1 MNRTEKSLE
10 VSKCSVTRLKLPHL
24 PLEILRL
31 IFLRTV
37 APGWLM
43 LPDRRYLSSWNVNTR
58 TKLHLINVCRDWYKA
73 GIKLLYEEIV
83 IDSIGQFCALVSTLR
98 VDSSLA
104 AKVNALH
111 LSFPSPGEDFIVFL
125 RIYDSLPDLCPNL
138 SKLVFPEFFLLTHLE
153 THNCPS
159 LFFTD
164 SIDVVAESL
173 LSLSLYGCNDD
184 ENFRAHRG
192 SVTQEL
198 FPRPRVRFPRLQVLQ
213 SHLDTEGLTF
223 MTERWRF
230 PVLNIF
236 VGGLPEA
243 RSAYDDYPDNIFQH
257 ILVFIRRHGQR
268 LTTLFLYYR
277 KIKSN

>member
-10 VSKCSVTRLKLPHL
+10 VSKVQITVHCSVTRLKLPHL

-98 VDSSLA
+98 VDCSLA

-138 SKLVFPEFFLLTHLE
+138 SKLVFPEFFLCSRLW
-153 THNCPS
+153 P
-159 LFFTD
+159 
-164 SIDVVAESL
+164 V
-173 LSLSLYGCNDD
+173 
-184 ENFRAHRG
+184 
-192 SVTQEL
+192 
-198 FPRPRVRFPRLQVLQ
+198 FPRAYHTVDSVLRHTRYKAY
-213 SHLDTEGLTF
+213 STRWHTF
-223 MTERWRF
+223 LAIPSWF
-230 PVLNIF
+230 
-236 VGGLPEA
+236 
-243 RSAYDDYPDNIFQH
+243 S
-257 ILVFIRRHGQR
+257 GQ
-268 LTTLFLYYR
+268 
-277 KIKSN
+277 